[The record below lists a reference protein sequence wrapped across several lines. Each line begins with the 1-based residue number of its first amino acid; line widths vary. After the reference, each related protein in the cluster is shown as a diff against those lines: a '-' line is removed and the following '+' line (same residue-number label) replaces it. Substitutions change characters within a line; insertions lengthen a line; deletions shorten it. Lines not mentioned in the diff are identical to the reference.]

1 MRPVWFTAP
10 MGDHRAAP
18 FVPFRTERLTV
29 RAFRPDDAEALAA
42 YRDDPDV
49 ARYQDWDLPYTVG
62 RAQAAIAVD
71 QHIGERLAGGDQW
84 QLAIDRD
91 GALIGDLYLGID
103 STGSVATI
111 GYTLAAGHQGAGH
124 GSEAVGALID
134 RVLDELPT
142 VHRIRATLDPEN
154 VRSIR
159 LLEGLGFRSEGVAR
173 AAVRIRGA
181 WVDDALYGLL
191 REDRVAWLAR
201 PAAPPTDVRLV
212 EVTAA
217 NMDAVVALETFGWQR
232 RLVAPNQ
239 RSLAQALL
247 PGDDDTGHPIVPWC
261 RAIEADGQLAGFVMV
276 AAPTPSEPNP
286 YLWRFM
292 IDRRHQ
298 RRGIGR
304 VALGLVV
311 EQAVAWG
318 ADALLVSWV
327 PGVGSPAPFYLAHGF
342 EPTGEVDED
351 EVVARLAL
359 GLASRRDRRLEV
371 PQGQGAL
378 SENGFSTRMPP

>member
-1 MRPVWFTAP
+1 
-10 MGDHRAAP
+10 MGDHRPAP
-18 FVPFRTERLTV
+18 FVPFRTQRLTI
-29 RAFRPDDAEALAA
+29 RAFRPDDAETLAA
-42 YRDDPDV
+42 YRADPDV
-49 ARYQDWDLPYTVG
+49 ARYQDWDLPYTLG

-71 QHIGERLAGGDQW
+71 RHIGERLAGGDQW

-103 STGSVATI
+103 ATASVATI
-111 GYTLAAGHQGAGH
+111 GYTLAAEQQGAGY

-134 RVLDELPT
+134 RVFAELPS

-159 LLEGLGFRSEGVAR
+159 LLEGLGFRSEGIAR
-173 AAVRIRGA
+173 AAVSIRGA

-191 REDRVAWLAR
+191 REQRAAWLAR
-201 PAAPPTDVRLV
+201 PTHPPGDVRLV

-217 NMDAVVALETFGWQR
+217 NMSAVVALETFGWQR
-232 RLVAPNQ
+232 RLVAPNL

-247 PGDDDTGHPIVPWC
+247 PGDDDTGHPIVPWL
-261 RAIEADGQLAGFVMV
+261 RAIEADGELVGFVML
-276 AAPTPSEPNP
+276 AAPTATDATP

-304 VALGLVV
+304 LALNLVV
-311 EQAVAWG
+311 DQARAWG

-327 PGVGSPAPFYLAHGF
+327 PGIGSPAAFYRAHGF
-342 EPTGEVDED
+342 EPTGEMDED

-359 GLASRRDRRLEV
+359 R
-371 PQGQGAL
+371 
-378 SENGFSTRMPP
+378 

>member
-1 MRPVWFTAP
+1 
-10 MGDHRAAP
+10 
-18 FVPFRTERLTV
+18 
-29 RAFRPDDAEALAA
+29 
-42 YRDDPDV
+42 
-49 ARYQDWDLPYTVG
+49 
-62 RAQAAIAVD
+62 
-71 QHIGERLAGGDQW
+71 
-84 QLAIDRD
+84 
-91 GALIGDLYLGID
+91 
-103 STGSVATI
+103 
-111 GYTLAAGHQGAGH
+111 
-124 GSEAVGALID
+124 
-134 RVLDELPT
+134 
-142 VHRIRATLDPEN
+142 
-154 VRSIR
+154 
-159 LLEGLGFRSEGVAR
+159 
-173 AAVRIRGA
+173 
-181 WVDDALYGLL
+181 
-191 REDRVAWLAR
+191 
-201 PAAPPTDVRLV
+201 
-212 EVTAA
+212 
-217 NMDAVVALETFGWQR
+217 MDAVVALETFGWQR

-247 PGDDDTGHPIVPWC
+247 PGDDDTGHPIVPWY

>member
-1 MRPVWFTAP
+1 
-10 MGDHRAAP
+10 MGDLSPAP
-18 FVPFRTERLTV
+18 FVPFRTDRLTI
-29 RAFRPDDAEALAA
+29 RAFRPDDAGALAA

-49 ARYQDWDLPYTVG
+49 ARYQDWDLPYTPD
-62 RAQAAIAVD
+62 RARAAIAID
-71 QHIGERLAGGDQW
+71 QHIGERLTGGEHW
-84 QLAIDRD
+84 QLAIDLD
-91 GALIGDLYLGID
+91 GVLIGDLYLGID
-103 STGSVATI
+103 PTGSVATI
-111 GYTLAAGHQGAGH
+111 GYTLAQGHQGAGH

-134 RVLDELPT
+134 RVLLALPT
-142 VHRIRATLDPEN
+142 VHRIRATLDPQN

-159 LLEGLGFRSEGVAR
+159 LLEGLGFRSEGIAR
-173 AAVRIRGA
+173 SSVQIRGE

-191 REDRVAWLAR
+191 RDDRAAWLAR
-201 PAAPPTDVRLV
+201 PTDPPTDVRLV
-212 EVTAA
+212 EVTATT
-217 NMDAVVALETFGWQR
+217 MDAVVALETFGWQR

-247 PGDDDTGHPIVPWC
+247 PGDNGAGEPVVPWY
-261 RAIEADGQLAGFVMV
+261 RAIEADGELVGFVMV
-276 AAPTPSEPNP
+276 AAPTPREPQP

-327 PGVGSPAPFYLAHGF
+327 DGVGSPAAFYRGHGF
-342 EPTGEVDED
+342 EPTGEVHDE

-359 GLASRRDRRLEV
+359 GRQASDL
-371 PQGQGAL
+371 PTMA
-378 SENGFSTRMPP
+378 